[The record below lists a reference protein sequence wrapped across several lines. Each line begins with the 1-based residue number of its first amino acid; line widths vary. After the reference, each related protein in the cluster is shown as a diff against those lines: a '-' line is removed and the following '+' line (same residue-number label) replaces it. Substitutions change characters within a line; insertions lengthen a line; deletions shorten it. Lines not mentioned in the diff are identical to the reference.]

1 MIFAEPKLKSDDER
15 VLDMIR
21 NQRAR
26 LSSWTQSVP
35 RRWFGSLRRNTFARA
50 IQGSNTIEGYHATLD
65 EVIAAV
71 EDEPP
76 LGERTETWLAIS
88 GYRDALTYVLQ
99 ASEDPFFEFS
109 KQYLK
114 SLHFMMVGFDLS
126 AFPGRWRPGTEYV
139 VNKAT
144 GDTVYDAPDVE
155 LVDPLIQELI
165 AYLAEPAEKSSIVTA
180 GMAHLNLTMIHPFK
194 DGNGRMARALQTL
207 MLAKEG
213 HVHPIFSSVE
223 EWLGR
228 NTEDYYAVLSQVG
241 QGSWNPKNDAL
252 PWIRFCLKAHYQ
264 QAATMIR
271 RFDEYND
278 LFEIIKD
285 IIEAHKLNERMS
297 LPLFDCALGLRMTNT
312 RYQKDA
318 DVTQYVAGR
327 DLKQLADLELIT
339 PHGEKRG
346 RYYVANDTLKAAR
359 SKVRRTKK
367 VGDPYELLAE
377 RMSEP
382 TLPGL

>member
-21 NQRAR
+21 SQRAR

-65 EVIAAV
+65 EVVAAV

-76 LGERTETWLAIS
+76 LDERTETWLAIS

-99 ASEDPFFEFS
+99 ASEDPFFELG

-114 SLHFMMVGFDLS
+114 SLHFMMVGFDLN
-126 AFPGRWRPGTEYV
+126 AFPGRWRPGTVYV

-144 GDTVYDAPDVE
+144 GDTAYDAPDVE
-155 LVDPLIQELI
+155 LVDLLMQELV
-165 AYLAEPAEKSSIVTA
+165 AYLAEPAAQSSIVA
-180 GMAHLNLTMIHPFK
+180 AAMGHLNLTMIHPFK

-213 HVHPIFSSVE
+213 HVHPIFSSIE

-228 NTEDYYAVLSQVG
+228 NTDDYYAVLAQVG

-264 QAATMIR
+264 QAGTMIR
-271 RFDEYND
+271 RFDEYNE
-278 LFEIIKD
+278 LFGIIREIIEK
-285 IIEAHKLNERMS
+285 HKLNERVS
-297 LPLFDCALGLRMTNT
+297 LPLFDCALGLRMKNA

-346 RYYVANDTLKAAR
+346 RYYVANGILKAAR

-367 VGDPYELLAE
+367 VDNPYDLLAE

>member
-126 AFPGRWRPGTEYV
+126 AFPGRWRPGTVYV

>member
-1 MIFAEPKLKSDDER
+1 MIFVEPKLESDDKR
-15 VLDMIR
+15 VLEMIR
-21 NQRAR
+21 EQRAR

-65 EVIAAV
+65 EAIAAV

-76 LGERTETWLAIS
+76 IDEKTETWLAIS
-88 GYRDALTYVLQ
+88 GYRDAMTYILQ
-99 ASEDPFFEFS
+99 ACEDPYFEFS

-114 SLHFMMVGFDLS
+114 SLHFMMVGFDLD
-126 AFPGRWRPGTEYV
+126 AFPGRWRPGTVYV

-144 GDTVYDAPDVE
+144 GDTVYDAPDVG
-155 LVDPLIQELI
+155 LVDPLVKELV
-165 AYLAEPAEKSSIVTA
+165 AYLAEPAAQSSIVTA

-207 MLAKEG
+207 MLTKEG
-213 HVHPIFSSVE
+213 HGHPIFSSIE

-228 NTEDYYAVLSQVG
+228 NTDEYYAVLAQVG
-241 QGSWNPKNDAL
+241 RGSWNPKNDAL
-252 PWIRFCLKAHYQ
+252 PWVRFCFKAHYQ
-264 QAATMIR
+264 QAGTIIR

-278 LFEIIKD
+278 LFEIVGG
-285 IIEAHKLNERMS
+285 IIQSHKLNERMS
-297 LPLFDCALGLRMTNT
+297 LPLFDCALGLRMTNA

-318 DVTQYVAGR
+318 SVTQYIAGR
-327 DLKQLADLELIT
+327 DLKQIADLELIT

-346 RYYVANDTLKAAR
+346 RYYVANDILKAAR
-359 SKVRRTKK
+359 SKVRRIIK
-367 VGDPYELLAE
+367 VDDPYDLLSKSA
-377 RMSEP
+377 SEP
-382 TLPGL
+382 VLPGF

>member
-1 MIFAEPKLKSDDER
+1 MIFAEPKLQSDDER

-99 ASEDPFFEFS
+99 AREDPFFEFS

-126 AFPGRWRPGTEYV
+126 AFPGRWRPGTVYV

-165 AYLAEPAEKSSIVTA
+165 AYLAEPEEQSSIVTA

-228 NTEDYYAVLSQVG
+228 NTNDYYAVLSQVG
-241 QGSWNPKNDAL
+241 RGSWNPKNDAL

-264 QAATMIR
+264 QAGIMIR
-271 RFDEYND
+271 RFDEYHD

-297 LPLFDCALGLRMTNT
+297 LPLFDCALGLRLTNT

-339 PHGEKRG
+339 PRGEKRG
-346 RYYVANDTLKAAR
+346 RYYVANDTLKAAK

>member
-88 GYRDALTYVLQ
+88 GYRDALTYVPQ

-126 AFPGRWRPGTEYV
+126 AFPGRWRPGTVYV

>member
-180 GMAHLNLTMIHPFK
+180 GVAHLNLTMIHPFK

>member
-76 LGERTETWLAIS
+76 LDERTETWLAIS

-126 AFPGRWRPGTEYV
+126 AFPGRWRPGTVYV

>member
-1 MIFAEPKLKSDDER
+1 MIFAEPKLRSDDER
-15 VLDMIR
+15 VLDMIG

-65 EVIAAV
+65 EVVAAV
-71 EDEPP
+71 EGEPP
-76 LGERTETWLAIS
+76 QDERTETWLAIS

-99 ASEDPFFEFS
+99 ASEDPFFELG

-114 SLHFMMVGFDLS
+114 SLHFMMMGYDLN
-126 AFPGRWRPGTEYV
+126 AFPGRWRPGTVYV

-155 LVDPLIQELI
+155 LVDPLIQELVS
-165 AYLAEPAEKSSIVTA
+165 YLAEPAEQSSIVTA
-180 GMAHLNLTMIHPFK
+180 SMAHLNLTMIHPFK

-213 HVHPIFSSVE
+213 HLHPIFSSIE

-228 NTEDYYAVLSQVG
+228 NTGDYYAVLSQVG
-241 QGSWNPKNDAL
+241 QGSWNPRNDAL

-264 QAATMIR
+264 QAGVMIR

-285 IIEAHKLNERMS
+285 IIEMNKLNERMS
-297 LPLFDCALGLRMTNT
+297 LPLFDCALGLRMTNI

-318 DVTQYVAGR
+318 DVTQSVAGR

-346 RYYVANDTLKAAR
+346 RYYVANNTLKAAR
-359 SKVRRTKK
+359 SKVRRVKK